1 MIIADYFKGV
11 GKLIV
16 IGVLLLLAGIFF
28 FVFNMLY
35 AAIIPLFIIAA
46 VILLPYFVGR
56 ADGPE
61 KKNSYSL
68 KKVK

>member
-11 GKLIV
+11 GKLII
-16 IGVLLLLAGIFF
+16 IGILVLLAGIFF

-35 AAIIPLFIIAA
+35 AAAVFVFAIAA
-46 VILLPYFVGR
+46 IIFIPYFVGR
-56 ADGPE
+56 PDSPE